1 MKKRSIFDRVPLY
14 LLWALFAVLLTMG
27 LFQLVTD
34 TSRAHK
40 LTLMVNAQE
49 VQDTALMRT
58 LSEDLP
64 DGIRMIKVRPFS
76 YAMLSENSLKEA
88 DMWLIRASDF
98 ERFLPDLGPVA
109 GYKENHPE
117 HEYFT
122 VLNGEDEIWGVKVYD
137 AASGSGA
144 LKDYVGYAPA
154 GAEET
159 PEDWYLVFNPASLH
173 IGKNGQDTAAF
184 TLAERLLTLP

>member
-1 MKKRSIFDRVPLY
+1 MRKRSIFDRVPLY

-34 TSRAHK
+34 TGRQNK

-49 VQDTALMRT
+49 VQDVALMRK
-58 LSEDLP
+58 LAEDLP

-76 YAMLSENSLKEA
+76 YAMLSESSLKEA
-88 DMWLIRASDF
+88 DMWLIRESDF
-98 ERFLPDLGPVA
+98 ERFLPDFGPVA

-117 HEYFT
+117 HDYHT
-122 VLNGEDEIWGVKVYD
+122 VKNGEDEIWGVKVYD

-144 LKDYVGYAPA
+144 LKEYVGYAPA
-154 GAEET
+154 EGET
-159 PEDWYLVFNPASLH
+159 PEDWYLVFNPSSLH